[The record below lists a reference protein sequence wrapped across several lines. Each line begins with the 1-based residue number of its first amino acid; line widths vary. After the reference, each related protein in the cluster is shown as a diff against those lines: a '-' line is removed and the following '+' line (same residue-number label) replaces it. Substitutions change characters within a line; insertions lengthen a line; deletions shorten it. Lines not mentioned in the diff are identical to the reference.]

1 MPERSDLRI
10 MKTKNTAE
18 KKGRGVKEILSGTLV
33 RVLCVIAAFCLWLY
47 VEEARSTTVEAQFDL
62 IKIETRYEEELE
74 ANSLVVQYM
83 SHDTVNVTLTGTKN
97 ALREVSHSDITAYV
111 DLSEIS
117 EAGEYQCRVKLTVPT
132 GFAASLVTDLP
143 VTVYVDRA
151 ESAEFEILGE
161 DILYDSWSISSDCVI
176 SKEKS
181 SVNINKVIVE
191 GPTLEIEKI
200 ASVKV
205 KTQAMGMISTDVSS
219 ICTLEYYD
227 SEGNVLE
234 GLNVKG
240 TAYYGAEA
248 VKDIVA
254 YIKLIKQKEVSLTVE
269 SEHGYVK
276 GITVEPSKIIIM
288 GSPSVVDSIS
298 SISVGKINEK
308 NIVGADEIYE
318 EVFNAVELPEGITG
332 IATAD
337 GNKIENME
345 LSVTVKANVGKCYVL
360 TVPKEF
366 IQLVNDMNFYSADS
380 EVKVRIADG
389 YDETLVQ
396 LLQKQLNDGV
406 GGITLIADAKTID
419 KNSKTANITS
429 VLFSSELQDKIYL
442 VGENT
447 VNITVSE
454 NNEG

>member
-1 MPERSDLRI
+1 MPERSDLGI

-18 KKGRGVKEILSGTLV
+18 KSGRGVKEILSGTLV

-62 IKIETRYEEELE
+62 IKIETRYEEDLE

-83 SHDTVNVTLTGTKN
+83 SHDTVNVMLTGTKN
-97 ALREVSHSDITAYV
+97 ALRNVTHSDITAYV

-117 EAGEYQCRVKLTVPT
+117 EAGEYQCRVKLSVPT
-132 GFAASLVTDLP
+132 GFAASLVADLP

-161 DILYDSWSISSDCVI
+161 DILFDSWSISSDCVI
-176 SKEKS
+176 AKDKS
-181 SVNINKVIVE
+181 SLNINKVVVE

-219 ICTLEYYD
+219 LCTLEYLD

-234 GLNVKG
+234 GLKVKG
-240 TAYYGAEA
+240 SAYYNDEA

-276 GITVEPSKIIIM
+276 EITVEPSKIIIM
-288 GSPSVVDSIS
+288 GSPAVVDSIS

-308 NIVGADEIYE
+308 NIDGAGEIYE
-318 EVFNAVELPEGITG
+318 EVFNAVELPEGIIG

-337 GNKIENME
+337 GNEIENKQ
-345 LSVTVKANVGKCYVL
+345 LSVTVKADVGGCYVL

-366 IQLVNDMNFYSADS
+366 IQLVGGDGYSSADS
-380 EVKVRIADG
+380 SVRVRIAHG
-389 YDETLVQ
+389 YDETIYQ
-396 LLQKQLNDGV
+396 LLQKQLDDGV
-406 GGITLIADAKTID
+406 GGITLIASINEKD
-419 KNSKTANITS
+419 KIANITS
-429 VLFSSELQDKIYL
+429 VLFTAELQDKIYL

-454 NNEG
+454 DN